1 MERNDPRYQAYVE
14 ILKEELIPAMG
25 CTEPIAL
32 AYAAAKA
39 REVLGV
45 LPDSVQLQVSGSIIK
60 NVKSV
65 IVPNTGHL
73 KGMEAAVAAGIIAGS
88 AEKELEVISEVSEEK
103 KSAIRDYLQT
113 VPITIE
119 HTEQG
124 HVFDIVVT
132 ERCGQDYARVRI
144 ADYHTNICR
153 IEKNGTVLYEVPL
166 LDETVQEDA
175 RADRSLLNMQDI
187 WDFAETADLRDVA
200 DLLERQIRYN
210 NAIAEEGLL
219 GDYGANIGRVLLTT
233 YGNDVSNR
241 AKAKAAAGS
250 DARMNGCELPVIIN
264 SGSGNQGITCSVPLI
279 EYAKELHSGKEKLYR
294 ALIIS
299 NLVAIHEKT
308 GIGTLSAYCGAVS
321 AGAGAGAG
329 IVYLCGDGYQA
340 AIHTVVNALACGIA
354 FLRGATLEQIENVIQ
369 LIIANISGLFCDGAK
384 ASCAA
389 KIASS
394 VDAALLGY
402 NMYKCNQE
410 FKGGDGIVMK
420 DIETT
425 IKGIGRLG
433 KDGMRQT
440 NEEIIRLMIE

>member
-88 AEKELEVISEVSEEK
+88 AEKELEVISEVSVEK

-113 VPITIE
+113 VP
-119 HTEQG
+119 
-124 HVFDIVVT
+124 IVVT

-340 AIHTVVNALACGIA
+340 AIHTVVNALAIVSGI
-354 FLRGATLEQIENVIQ
+354 V
-369 LIIANISGLFCDGAK
+369 CDGAK

-440 NEEIIRLMIE
+440 NEEIIRLMMS